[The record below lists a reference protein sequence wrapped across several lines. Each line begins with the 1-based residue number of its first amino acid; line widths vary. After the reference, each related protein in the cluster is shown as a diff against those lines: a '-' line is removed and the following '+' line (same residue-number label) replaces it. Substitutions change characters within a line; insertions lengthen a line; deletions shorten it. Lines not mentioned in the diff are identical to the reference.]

1 MIFKSKK
8 INCNNKIFV
17 IYKKYFVFDLYIK
30 LYKYI
35 LLNKNIYLLFI
46 IY

>member
-1 MIFKSKK
+1 MIFKSNK
-8 INCNNKIFV
+8 INCNNNKIFV

-35 LLNKNIYLLFI
+35 FI
-46 IY
+46 TKIS

>member
-1 MIFKSKK
+1 MIFKSNK
-8 INCNNKIFV
+8 INCNDKIFV
-17 IYKKYFVFDLYIK
+17 IYNKYFVFDLYIK